1 VFPTTDIP
9 KNGSAG
15 VTACE
20 FAPKGNTIVSGSRDK
35 TLKIWDVASG
45 TCQATL
51 EGHSS
56 CVNCVQFNP
65 ADAGQL
71 VTGSWD
77 KTLKVWSVADGQ
89 LQQTF
94 TGHG

>member
-1 VFPTTDIP
+1 MLE
-9 KNGSAG
+9 NGSDR
-15 VTACE
+15 
-20 FAPKGNTIVSGSRDK
+20 VSC
-35 TLKIWDVASG
+35 LKFHP
-45 TCQATL
+45 T
-51 EGHSS
+51 
-56 CVNCVQFNP
+56 
-65 ADAGQL
+65 DAGQL